1 MQLKTILNRVQKQP
15 GFVYGKAEF
24 VQPEKGPEVLE
35 VQLEPDT
42 RTQPVCSGCG
52 VKGPGYDKLS
62 QRRFEFVPLW
72 GIAVFFLY
80 VMRRVDCGRCG
91 VTVERVPWAEG
102 KSPVTKAYMWFLAG
116 WAKRMSWKE
125 VAEAFRCSWE
135 KVFLSV
141 EKAVEWGLAHRDLT
155 GIHSIGVDE
164 VLWHK
169 GYKFLTVV
177 YQIDNGCRR
186 LLWVGQDRTL
196 KTMLGFFRWF
206 GKDRSACLRF
216 VCSDMWKP
224 YLSVIAKKAG
234 QALHVLDRFHI
245 MAKMNKAID
254 EVRAQEARA
263 MKAKGLEP
271 VLRNSRWSLL
281 KRPENLTPTQKVKL
295 SDLVRYN
302 LKTVRSYLLKE
313 DFQSFWEY
321 RSVGWAV
328 GFLDEWCAR
337 VLRSR
342 LEPMK
347 KVARMLRSHRMLLL
361 NWFRAKGELS
371 SGAVEGMNNKLK
383 VVTRRAYGF
392 RTFRATEIAL
402 YHSLGKLPDPQDSAT
417 HRFC

>member
-24 VQPEKGPEVLE
+24 VQPEKGREVLE
-35 VQLEPDT
+35 VHLEPDT

-52 VKGPGYDKLS
+52 QKGPGYDKLG

-102 KSPVTKAYMWFLAG
+102 KSPVTKAYMWFLAA
-116 WAKRMSWKE
+116 WAKRMSWQE
-125 VAEAFRCSWE
+125 VADVFRCSWD

-141 EKAVEWGLAHRDLT
+141 EKAVEWGLAHRDLS
-155 GIHSIGVDE
+155 GITSLGVDE
-164 VLWHK
+164 VLWK
-169 GYKFLTVV
+169 AGYKFLTVV
-177 YQIDNGCRR
+177 YQLDAGCLR
-186 LLWVGQDRTL
+186 LLWVGQERTH
-196 KTMLGFFRWF
+196 KTMLRFFRWF
-206 GKDRSACLRF
+206 GQERSALLRF
-216 VCSDMWKP
+216 ICSDMWQP
-224 YLSVIAKKAG
+224 YLRVIAKKAA

-254 EVRAQEARA
+254 EVRAQETKA
-263 MKAKGLEP
+263 MKAQGLEP

-281 KRPENLTPTQKVKL
+281 KRPENLTPKQKVKL
-295 SDLVRYN
+295 ADLVRYN

-328 GFLDEWCAR
+328 KFLDEWCAR

-347 KVARMLRSHRMLLL
+347 KVARMLQSHRSLLL
-361 NWFRAKGELS
+361 NWFRAKGEMS
-371 SGAVEGMNNKLK
+371 SGPVEGLNNRLK
-383 VVTRRAYGF
+383 VITRRAYGF
-392 RTFRATEIAL
+392 RTFRAIEVAL
-402 YHSLGKLPDPQDSAT
+402 YHTLGKLPDPQDSAT
-417 HRFC
+417 HRFF